1 MIYPQHFIVKAL
13 RTCGT
18 TSRILGNPVLLL
30 ALRGFERHITSGA
43 LHLLRELHFDCSPHL
58 DSIRIFGVDAMDS
71 AADFRPLVHFDYTDQ
86 VGIVSIVP
94 FRDGAGWAYGDGCEG
109 GELAVAFQF
118 HPFHIAPIAF
128 DTYRVRRQI

>member
-1 MIYPQHFIVKAL
+1 MRLI
-13 RTCGT
+13 
-18 TSRILGNPVLLL
+18 GNSILLL
-30 ALRGFERHITSGA
+30 ALRGFERHITSGV
-43 LHLLRELHFDCSPHL
+43 LPLLRELHFDCSPHL
-58 DSIRIFGVDAMDS
+58 DSIWILGVDAMDS
-71 AADFRPLVHFDYTDQ
+71 AADLRTLVHFDYTDQ
-86 VGIVSIVP
+86 VGIVPVVP